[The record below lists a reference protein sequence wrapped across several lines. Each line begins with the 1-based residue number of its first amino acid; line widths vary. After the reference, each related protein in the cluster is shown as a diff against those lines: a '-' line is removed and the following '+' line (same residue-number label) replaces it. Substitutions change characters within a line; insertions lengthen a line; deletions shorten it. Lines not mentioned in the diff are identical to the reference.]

1 MLKQYDGDGGKN
13 GAFNN
18 LCFFKLHY
26 HLASSRRAKT
36 EKIALFVLME
46 RCTRTL
52 LEIIDNFFET
62 IFNEFRLASW
72 RSMSNNICTLLG

>member
-1 MLKQYDGDGGKN
+1 MLKQYDKDGGEN

-46 RCTRTL
+46 RSVL
-52 LEIIDNFFET
+52 LEILDNFFQT
-62 IFNEFRLASW
+62 ILYEFRLASW
-72 RSMSNNICTLLG
+72 GSMSNNICTFLG

>member
-1 MLKQYDGDGGKN
+1 MLKQYDKDGGEN

-46 RCTRTL
+46 RWVL
-52 LEIIDNFFET
+52 LEILDNFFQT

-72 RSMSNNICTLLG
+72 GSMSNNICTLLG